1 MADSLA
7 SNRNLLPRNIRK
19 PLQEAF
25 SRQSPAERG
34 AVRSKKDALERIQS
48 VNQISLPDVA
58 LEAVRVFKD
67 DGSLFWRHGIRTD
80 NNLTFKNVLSDLYYG
95 KQRNLT
101 ANNIR
106 SAFHSL
112 AVYKIIRILIERS
125 KSSTFTNEVATH
137 CAASILSEDCP
148 AAKNQRIEDVIKDLK
163 DDYARG
169 DIYSRYACKR
179 SYGFIF
185 YMFIVPSSV

>member
-34 AVRSKKDALERIQS
+34 AVRSKKDALEQIQS
-48 VNQISLPDVA
+48 VNQISLPNVT
-58 LEAVRVFKD
+58 LEAVHVFKD
-67 DGSLFWRHGIRTD
+67 NGSLFWRHRIHTD
-80 NNLTFKNVLSDLYYG
+80 NNPTFKNVLSDLYYG
-95 KQRNLT
+95 KQQNLT

-112 AVYKIIRILIERS
+112 AVYKIIQILIERS

-137 CAASILSEDCP
+137 CAASILSKDCP

-163 DDYARG
+163 DDYTRG